1 MKRLFLLS
9 LAVLAL
15 APALRAQD
23 QITVE
28 TKFIETSIA
37 VTPPL
42 DDAAL
47 GRMKDADLLSAPRVT
62 TKSGQ
67 RATVEIIHE
76 QALPAGEIAT
86 QDTVKP
92 GVSIEVTAQLQADGI
107 AYRLR
112 LTKCELANAAVQP
125 AGVVET
131 VSRDVYAT
139 GMAKSGEPVWLR
151 LASSKKGRQ
160 ILVQVRLTQ
169 GQF

>member
-1 MKRLFLLS
+1 MKRPLFFLLA
-9 LAVLAL
+9 LLTL
-15 APALRAQD
+15 APVLQAQD

-28 TKFIETSIA
+28 TRFIETSIA

-47 GRMKDADLLSAPRVT
+47 ARMKDVDLLSAPRVT

-67 RATVEIIHE
+67 RAMVEIIHE
-76 QALPAGEIAT
+76 QPLPAGEVAT

-92 GVSIEVTAQLQADGI
+92 GITVEVIPQLQADGI

-112 LTKCELANAAVQP
+112 LTKCDLANVAAQP

-131 VSRDVYAT
+131 VSHDLYAT
-139 GMAKSGEPVWLR
+139 GTTKSGEPVWLR
-151 LASSKKGRQ
+151 FASIKKGRQ
-160 ILVQVRLTQ
+160 VLVWVKLTQ